1 MNFSQTA
8 ARLFAALTLLHT
20 AAAPAQ
26 ILSPGPVTGGV
37 TATEA
42 KVFVRTDCRR
52 QRRPP
57 LRHRPRAPRRDR
69 HRQHG
74 DDAPADFTA
83 FIPLTGLLPETTY
96 YLNVLVNG
104 MPQFT
109 APPFPFF
116 ATFAPAGSARDFQF
130 AVLADFGV
138 VAKLT
143 ADVQTFASVAAD
155 APAFAFVGGD
165 FDHSNPQ
172 TLDAKRLMLK
182 NLTIQR
188 PPS

>member
-20 AAAPAQ
+20 AASVALRYGTDPALLGA
-26 ILSPGPVTGGV
+26 IDTDSM
-37 TATEA
+37 AT
-42 KVFVRTDCRR
+42 T
-52 QRRPP
+52 
-57 LRHRPRAPRRDR
+57 
-69 HRQHG
+69 
-74 DDAPADFTA
+74 APADFTA

-104 MPQFT
+104 VPQFT

-116 ATFAPAGSARDFQF
+116 TTFAPAGSARDFQF